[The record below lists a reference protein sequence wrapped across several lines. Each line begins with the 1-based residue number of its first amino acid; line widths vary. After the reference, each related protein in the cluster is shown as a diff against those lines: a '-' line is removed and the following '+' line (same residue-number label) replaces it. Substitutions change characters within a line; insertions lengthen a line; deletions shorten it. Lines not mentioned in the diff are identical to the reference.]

1 MQFAILLNYTPPK
14 YVEYSSVIWQD
25 SSSWAIALSRIV
37 KRILLSPTPLP
48 LSEHSESNF
57 CVRCNFLCGLGNY
70 SAASLLTRDGG
81 TCAAQ
86 PGLIDEPG
94 EPPSTL
100 SIHTTDTWSGRVG
113 EAKYMRR
120 EVNNNMRG
128 RRKVQNATAT
138 ATANANINAMHS
150 CTHLSSS
157 SYPIPTLCLSLSPRR
172 LPSTISV
179 DIDVGVSESGRER
192 W

>member
-37 KRILLSPTPLP
+37 KNILLSPTPLP

-81 TCAAQ
+81 ACAAQ
-86 PGLIDEPG
+86 PGLIVEN
-94 EPPSTL
+94 L
-100 SIHTTDTWSGRVG
+100 SNTPRSIRKHCSIRP
-113 EAKYMRR
+113 EAIG
-120 EVNNNMRG
+120 V
-128 RRKVQNATAT
+128 
-138 ATANANINAMHS
+138 
-150 CTHLSSS
+150 
-157 SYPIPTLCLSLSPRR
+157 LSLARDLGIGLKGDPRM
-172 LPSTISV
+172 L
-179 DIDVGVSESGRER
+179 VGLVNLTTLHR
-192 W
+192 WP